1 MDFDDEILMTAE
13 EFGLSHRE
21 ATILVARRF
30 IENPLVTPLSRAMLE
45 VMLADLQQRELV
57 WH

>member
-1 MDFDDEILMTAE
+1 MDFDDEILMVAE
-13 EFGLSHRE
+13 EFGLSHRD